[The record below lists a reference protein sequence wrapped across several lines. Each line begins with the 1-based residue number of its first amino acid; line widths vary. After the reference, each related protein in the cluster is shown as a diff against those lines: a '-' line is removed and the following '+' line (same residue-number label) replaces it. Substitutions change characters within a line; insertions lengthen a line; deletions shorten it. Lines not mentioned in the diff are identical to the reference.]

1 MITPKQYSKL
11 ADAAYKVDI
20 QKQHNPVRETAN
32 KSRSVITNASQNFKV
47 IKTVDTNDKTNSK
60 GYADNGFQAMAVAP
74 VVNGHVDRSQTIIA
88 YAGTNA
94 QDRSTH
100 DLRADFYNVVVG
112 EKGKD
117 TQFASATQFYQ
128 AVSKMKD
135 VKVVSATGH
144 SLGGALAQKIAAKY
158 HIPAVTF
165 STAGVG
171 KQLTD
176 EEKQWLR
183 GPGKN
188 LVLNYMHLGDQI
200 PSSTNAKEFG
210 TALYAIDFSDGSL
223 FSGHQLGS
231 YQFDNSGNLFVKPSV
246 ASEYSNIITTQG
258 LDNLK
263 KVMKKFEKSGG
274 ALTTGQKQFLD
285 EYEALTLVTGMQVM
299 VESELKSLEMAYEKS
314 INEAQELWSN
324 ADAAARLIGIDL
336 AEYERLSILDSGGV
350 SRTTIETKPT
360 TKYHKKIAKVKAVI
374 KDYTDLTSKITAA
387 IRHQVETDQALAAQ
401 IKGWL

>member
-20 QKQHNPVRETAN
+20 QKQYNPVRETAN
-32 KSRSVITNASQNFKV
+32 KSRSVITTASQNFKV

-94 QDRSTH
+94 QDPSTH

-171 KQLTD
+171 KQLTG

-231 YQFDNSGNLFVKPSV
+231 YQFYNSGNLFVEPSV

-285 EYEALTLVTGMQVM
+285 EYEALTLVTGMQVL
-299 VESELKSLEMAYEKS
+299 VASELKSLEMAYEKS

-387 IRHQVETDQALAAQ
+387 IRHQAETDQALAAQ

>member
-1 MITPKQYSKL
+1 MVQLDTPLPEAYTLDGQKSDIPFWGQNTPVIPNYSCQYAINL
-11 ADAAYKVDI
+11 
-20 QKQHNPVRETAN
+20 
-32 KSRSVITNASQNFKV
+32 
-47 IKTVDTNDKTNSK
+47 
-60 GYADNGFQAMAVAP
+60 DNGTLYYSCTSSDSKRPTSLWFPA
-74 VVNGHVDRSQTIIA
+74 NDQTILIP
-88 YAGTNA
+88 
-94 QDRSTH
+94 S
-100 DLRADFYNVVVG
+100 FV
-112 EKGKD
+112 
-117 TQFASATQFYQ
+117 
-128 AVSKMKD
+128 AVTDPNIFKMKD

-171 KQLTD
+171 KQLTG

-263 KVMKKFEKSGG
+263 KIMKKFEKSGG

-285 EYEALTLVTGMQVM
+285 EYEALTLVTGMQVL
-299 VESELKSLEMAYEKS
+299 VASELKSLEMMYEKS
-314 INEAQELWSN
+314 IDEAQKLWSN

-387 IRHQVETDQALAAQ
+387 IRHQAETDQALAAQ

>member
-1 MITPKQYSKL
+1 
-11 ADAAYKVDI
+11 
-20 QKQHNPVRETAN
+20 
-32 KSRSVITNASQNFKV
+32 
-47 IKTVDTNDKTNSK
+47 
-60 GYADNGFQAMAVAP
+60 MAVAP

-94 QDRSTH
+94 QDPSTH

-158 HIPAVTF
+158 HIPATKSKFDKCKRV
-165 STAGVG
+165 
-171 KQLTD
+171 
-176 EEKQWLR
+176 
-183 GPGKN
+183 
-188 LVLNYMHLGDQI
+188 
-200 PSSTNAKEFG
+200 G

-231 YQFDNSGNLFVKPSV
+231 YQFYNSGNLFVEPSV

-285 EYEALTLVTGMQVM
+285 EYEALTLVTGMQVL
-299 VESELKSLEMAYEKS
+299 VASELKSLEMAYEKS

-360 TKYHKKIAKVKAVI
+360 TKYHKKLPK
-374 KDYTDLTSKITAA
+374 
-387 IRHQVETDQALAAQ
+387 
-401 IKGWL
+401 